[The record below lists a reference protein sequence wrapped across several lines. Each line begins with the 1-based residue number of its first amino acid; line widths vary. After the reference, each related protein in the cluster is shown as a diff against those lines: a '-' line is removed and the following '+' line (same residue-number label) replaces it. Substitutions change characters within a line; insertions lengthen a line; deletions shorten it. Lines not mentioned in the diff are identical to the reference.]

1 MKITSPIIAQSAV
14 WLAIWILFVSVT
26 NPAWVGPNFYWLI
39 TLRVL
44 KYALLYN
51 VAYYA
56 LLPLFFRGKK
66 RAFYFLSVG
75 AFVAYLGLS
84 VTLDLT
90 LSQPQRTEQRTSDK
104 PRSSRSQRARIF
116 FLLFPPTLVG
126 LATFGVAASIRG
138 FAAYEEQKKAEQAAN
153 RRRLEAEIALLKSQ
167 INPHF
172 LLNTLNNLY
181 ALSLTDPEQ
190 TPPAIYK
197 LSEMVSYILY
207 ECAQPRVPLRRDL
220 EFIESYIELQRLRL
234 SPNVELRVALPQNV
248 AEHLMIEPMV
258 LIPFIENAFKHGL
271 TTKAPCDIQIAIE
284 LSGRHLQLTVDN
296 LILPTQPVRRGEPSG
311 VGLANT
317 RQRLGHSYP
326 GRHELR
332 IIESEERHRVELDLD
347 LT

>member
-1 MKITSPIIAQSAV
+1 MKIKSPILVQAV
-14 WLAIWILFVSVT
+14 VWIGIWVLFVSVT
-26 NPAWVGPNFYWLI
+26 NPEWVGPNFYWLI

-51 VAYYA
+51 VAYYV
-56 LLPLFFRGKK
+56 LLPIFFRGKK
-66 RAFYFLSVG
+66 RAFYLLSILT
-75 AFVAYLGLS
+75 FVTYLGLS

-90 LSQPQRTEQRTSDK
+90 LSQSRRTEQRDEK
-104 PRSSRSQRARIF
+104 PPSSRSQRARIF

-181 ALSLTDPEQ
+181 ALSLTDPEH
-190 TPPAIYK
+190 TPPALYK

-207 ECAQPRVPLRRDL
+207 ECASPTVPLRRDL

-234 SPNVELRVALPQNV
+234 APNVELRVELPVNTP
-248 AEHLMIEPMV
+248 ERLRIEPMV

-271 TTKAPCDIQIAIE
+271 TTKGPCDIQVAIHLNGNR
-284 LSGRHLQLTVDN
+284 LSMTVDN
-296 LILPTQPVRRGEPSG
+296 RLLATKPPQQGQPSG
-311 VGLANT
+311 VGLTNT

-332 IIESEERHRVELDLD
+332 ITEANERHRVELELE

>member
-1 MKITSPIIAQSAV
+1 MKISSSIIVQSAV
-14 WLAIWILFVSVT
+14 WLAIWVLFVSVT

-44 KYALLYN
+44 KYVLLYN
-51 VAYYA
+51 VAYYV
-56 LLPLFFRGKK
+56 LLPMFFRGKK
-66 RAFYFLSVG
+66 RAFYTLSIL
-75 AFVAYLGLS
+75 AFATYLGLS

-90 LSQPQRTEQRTSDK
+90 LSQSRRTEERSEQ

-181 ALSLTDPEQ
+181 ALSLTDPEH
-190 TPPAIYK
+190 TPPALYK

-207 ECAQPRVPLRRDL
+207 ECASPRVPLRRDL

-234 SPNVELRVALPQNV
+234 SPIGELRVALPQNV
-248 AEHLMIEPMV
+248 PEHLAIEPMV

-271 TTKAPCDIQIAIE
+271 TTKEPCDIHISINLNGQ
-284 LSGRHLQLTVDN
+284 HLTLIVDN
-296 LILPTQPVRRGEPSG
+296 RKLRAQPSQKGEPSG

-317 RQRLGHSYP
+317 RQRLGHSYS
-326 GRHELR
+326 GRHKLR
-332 IIESEERHRVELDLD
+332 ITETEERHRVELDLN

>member
-1 MKITSPIIAQSAV
+1 MKIKSPLLVQAV
-14 WLAIWILFVSVT
+14 IWIGIWVLFVSVT

-66 RAFYFLSVG
+66 RAFYLLSVLS
-75 AFVAYLGLS
+75 FVAYLGLS
-84 VTLDLT
+84 ALMDLT
-90 LSQPQRTEQRTSDK
+90 LSQPRRSEQKPNTEQRT
-104 PRSSRSQRARIF
+104 PSQRTRIF
-116 FLLFPPTLVG
+116 YMFFPPTLVG
-126 LATFGVAASIRG
+126 LAIFGVAASIRG

-181 ALSLTDPEQ
+181 ALSLTEPDK
-190 TPPAIYK
+190 TPPALYK

-207 ECAQPRVPLRRDL
+207 ECASPRVPLRRDL

-234 SPNVELRVALPQNV
+234 SPNVELRVELPPTPP
-248 AEHLMIEPMV
+248 EHLTIEPMV

-271 TTKAPCDIQIAIE
+271 TTKGLCDIHIE
-284 LSGRHLQLTVDN
+284 IRLTGNHLSMTVDN
-296 LILPTQPVRRGEPSG
+296 RLLPAKPPQAGQPSG
-311 VGLANT
+311 VGLSNT
-317 RQRLGHSYP
+317 RQRLAHSYP
-326 GRHELR
+326 NRHDLR
-332 IIESEERHRVELDLD
+332 ITETADRHRVALELNLKS
-347 LT
+347 

>member
-1 MKITSPIIAQSAV
+1 MKISSPIIVQSAV
-14 WLAIWILFVSVT
+14 WVAIWVLFVSVT

-66 RAFYFLSVG
+66 RAFYLLSILAFLT
-75 AFVAYLGLS
+75 YIGLS
-84 VTLDLT
+84 VALDLT
-90 LSQPQRTEQRTSDK
+90 LSQPQRTEQSADTQ
-104 PRSSRSQRARIF
+104 RSRRSQRARVF

-126 LATFGVAASIRG
+126 LAAFGVAATIRG
-138 FAAYEEQKKAEQAAN
+138 FAAFEEQKKAEQAAN

-181 ALSLTDPEQ
+181 ALSLTAPDK
-190 TPPAIYK
+190 TPPALYK

-207 ECAQPRVPLRRDL
+207 ECASPQVPLRRDL
-220 EFIESYIELQRLRL
+220 EFIENYIELQRLRL
-234 SPNVELRVALPQNV
+234 SPNVELRVELPKAPPEQ
-248 AEHLMIEPMV
+248 LTIEPMV

-271 TTKAPCDIQIAIE
+271 TTKGACDIHIAIR
-284 LSGRHLQLTVDN
+284 LDGNRLTMVVDN
-296 LILPTQPVRRGEPSG
+296 RVLPPKPTQEGHPSG
-311 VGLANT
+311 VGLTNT
-317 RQRLGHSYP
+317 RQRLAHSYP

-332 IIESEERHRVELDLD
+332 ITEAEDRHHVKLELDL
-347 LT
+347 T